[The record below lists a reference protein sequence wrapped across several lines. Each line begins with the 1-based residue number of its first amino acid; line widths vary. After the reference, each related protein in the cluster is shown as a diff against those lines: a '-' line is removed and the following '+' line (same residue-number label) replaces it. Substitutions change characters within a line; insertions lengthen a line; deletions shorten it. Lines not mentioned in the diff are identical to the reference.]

1 MLLVLLEGCN
11 IHVIP
16 LRLACVK
23 CSTYVPIE
31 WQSIHTWRYVA
42 HAHGSGQVLVSDKA
56 DIYPL
61 AIHCLEHITL
71 HEFHNALMCIDHK
84 VLCHNALHRASECY
98 LNCQISSSIGIVGH
112 MELSVEITLSNQLSA
127 TYLVHM
133 FTSSQVH
140 FLVKYQLWR
149 ACAVKISK
157 LIWIYYNHFFLY
169 TQGQWLIGG
178 QLHKHIILVQDI
190 QEHAS
195 ELVLLLCTSS
205 NHPVFLDDSTGRTV
219 QTHVKCHVCCANT
232 IVSNHKLELFV
243 CHLHLYE
250 VKAIPLFTSRHGNTS
265 PIEVFRF

>member
-1 MLLVLLEGCN
+1 MLFVLLEGCN

-16 LRLACVK
+16 LRLASVK

-42 HAHGSGQVLVSDKA
+42 HAHGSGEVLVSDKA

-98 LNCQISSSIGIVGH
+98 LNCQISGSVCIVGH
-112 MELSVEITLSNQLSA
+112 MELSIEITLSYQLCA
-127 TYLVHM
+127 AYFVHM
-133 FTSSQVH
+133 FASSQVH
-140 FLVKYQLWR
+140 FLVKYQLW
-149 ACAVKISK
+149 CASAIKVSK
-157 LIWIYYNHFFLY
+157 LIWIYYYHLFLY
-169 TQGQWLIGG
+169 AQGEWLVGR
-178 QLHKHIILVQDI
+178 QFHKHIILVHDI

-195 ELVLLLCTSS
+195 ELILLLCTSS
-205 NHPVFLDDSTGRTV
+205 NHPVFLDDSAGRTV
-219 QTHVKCHVCCANT
+219 KTHVKCHVCCANT

-243 CHLHLYE
+243 LRLHLCK
-250 VKAIPLFTSRHGNTS
+250 VKAIPLFASRHRNTC
-265 PIEVFRF
+265 PIEVLRF